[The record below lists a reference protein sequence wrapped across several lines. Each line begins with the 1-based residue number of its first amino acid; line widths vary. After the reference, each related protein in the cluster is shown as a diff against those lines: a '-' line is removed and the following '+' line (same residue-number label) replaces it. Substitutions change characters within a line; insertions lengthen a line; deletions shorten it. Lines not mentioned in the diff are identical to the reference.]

1 MPIFRRSGNRRER
14 RGAGSAAAG
23 DSAAFGATAT
33 GGAAHGERPSSPDP
47 LRHRDPLPPRSPRAL
62 LPLHAPVSPRC
73 PRPAPSALPA
83 PRPEVPA
90 LPAPP
95 LELPRA
101 FCPGRRRRR
110 RRQGGRCGLSA
121 PGAVATRQRGPCRG
135 PGGTGRPC
143 CCCSGRC
150 WPPTSTSTSGRGL
163 GGSWPRAH
171 RAAHA
176 AAAPLPPPLRRR
188 RPPPAPPPPL
198 PPPPPPPCCGASSP
212 TRCTAPPPRRAPPSR
227 CWAPAKLCAT
237 TGGRRPAG
245 TGASRR
251 AAPRHGTAP
260 WAAIRGHP
268 KPSVPSPGASSLCA
282 YARVPSPGHP
292 SPGIHSRIPSPGTHP
307 QIPISDHPI
316 SGQPKPSTPSTAP
329 RS

>member
-1 MPIFRRSGNRRER
+1 MNQCPSSDDQETEGNAGER
-14 RGAGSAAAG
+14 RQQLHG
-23 DSAAFGATAT
+23 DSVTFGGTGT
-33 GGAAHGERPSSPDP
+33 GGGRAPGHSFIPGSPFPTGPPSSP
-47 LRHRDPLPPRSPRAL
+47 SPRAP

-110 RRQGGRCGLSA
+110 RREGGRCGLSA

-135 PGGTGRPC
+135 PAGTGRPC

-150 WPPTSTSTSGRGL
+150 WLPTSTSTSGRGR
-163 GGSWPRAH
+163 GGSWPRAL
-171 RAAHA
+171 RAARA
-176 AAAPLPPPLRRR
+176 ASAPLPPPLRRRRRR

-198 PPPPPPPCCGASSP
+198 PPPPPPPPRCGVSSP

-251 AAPRHGTAP
+251 AAPRRGTAP
-260 WAAIRGHP
+260 WAAIPGHP
-268 KPSVPSPGASSLCA
+268 KPSVPSPGASSLCT
-282 YARVPSPGHP
+282 YPQVPTPRRLVPEHL
-292 SPGIHSRIPSPGTHP
+292 SPGIHPWY
-307 QIPISDHPI
+307 PISRHSSPN
-316 SGQPKPSTPSTAP
+316 SNL
-329 RS
+329 